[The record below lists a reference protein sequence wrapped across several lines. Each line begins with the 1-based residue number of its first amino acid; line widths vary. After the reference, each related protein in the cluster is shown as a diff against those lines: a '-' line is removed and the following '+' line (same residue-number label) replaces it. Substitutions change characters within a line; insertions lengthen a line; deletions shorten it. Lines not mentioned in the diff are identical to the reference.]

1 MSLKALQAAMA
12 LQQKIK
18 ETCYSGSFRWAGITY
33 PAAITRGPAS
43 QVAMADGSGFR
54 LVQTLTI
61 SVKKTWLT
69 TAPPDGGIL
78 TINAQ
83 SWRVDGVDGY
93 DSGDLNWRITA
104 TQFSQSS

>member
-1 MSLKALQAAMA
+1 MSLKAIQAAMA

-33 PAAITRGPAS
+33 PAAITRGSAS

>member
-18 ETCYSGSFRWAGITY
+18 ETCYSGSFRWAGIIY

-54 LVQTLTI
+54 LVQMLTI
-61 SVKKTWLT
+61 SVKKTCLT

>member
-1 MSLKALQAAMA
+1 MSLQALQAAMA

-18 ETCYSGSFRWAGITY
+18 EVCYSGNFRWAGITY
-33 PAAITRGPAS
+33 PAAITRGPVS

-54 LVQTLTI
+54 NVQTLTI

-69 TAPPDGGIL
+69 TPPTDGGIL

-83 SWRVDGVDGY
+83 SWRVDGVDGH
-93 DSGDLNWRITA
+93 DSNDLNWRITA